1 MVDILIKVAAVSV
14 LSAATYLSL
23 TCPCESLNKCKL
35 KTYYALLATAAVLPW
50 L

>member
-1 MVDILIKVAAVSV
+1 MVEVLIKVTAVAV
-14 LSAATYLSL
+14 LSAAAYMSV